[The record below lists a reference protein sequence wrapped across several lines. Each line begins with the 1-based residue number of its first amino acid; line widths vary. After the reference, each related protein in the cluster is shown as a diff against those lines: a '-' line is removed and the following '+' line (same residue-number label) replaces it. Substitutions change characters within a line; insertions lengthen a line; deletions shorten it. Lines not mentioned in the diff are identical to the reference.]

1 MRKKKRET
9 SQPQFPSTQEKRH
22 PPPPQVQLLTQSQ
35 SESVGNVP
43 CPLSLK
49 YLLRAIK
56 PWDKDAVIEIPIEA
70 AAFGYAI
77 DQLVLKDDITQVCKM
92 EEIGA
97 TTMALYAR

>member
-1 MRKKKRET
+1 M
-9 SQPQFPSTQEKRH
+9 
-22 PPPPQVQLLTQSQ
+22 
-35 SESVGNVP
+35 P

-49 YLLRAIK
+49 YLLRAIEL
-56 PWDKDAVIEIPIEA
+56 WDKHAAKKIPIKA